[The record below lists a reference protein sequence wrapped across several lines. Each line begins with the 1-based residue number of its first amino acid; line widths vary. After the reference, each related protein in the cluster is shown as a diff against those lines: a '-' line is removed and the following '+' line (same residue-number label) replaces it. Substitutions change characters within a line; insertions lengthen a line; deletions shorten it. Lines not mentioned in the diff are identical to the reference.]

1 MLIFLY
7 GIGLCS
13 TCFPFA
19 NLPFHY
25 CGWNRLFAE
34 KNVLSLVFLFA
45 QTLLQKEG
53 GGVEVV
59 IKDIYVISRVPTIS
73 VS

>member
-1 MLIFLY
+1 MFIFLY
-7 GIGLCS
+7 GGGLCS

-34 KNVLSLVFLFA
+34 KNAPSLVLFICTNSA
-45 QTLLQKEG
+45 AKRG
-53 GGVEVV
+53 RGVEVV

-73 VS
+73 MS